1 MIRGGVSNVLGKSRK
16 GNLSEK
22 FFMPP
27 FTALLARDGAWQQR
41 KNLWLALGMKSE
53 AGRMEAKKTCLPSGI
68 IGGNVGDIEISIF
81 DPVLAEIA
89 YRWFCPAGGQVVDPF
104 SGGSVRGIV
113 ASVLGYKYWGC
124 DLSAEQVEANKR
136 QGEALCDPPMPEWVR
151 GDSRE
156 MLAGAPEADF
166 IFSCPPYGDLE
177 VYSHDP
183 ADLSNMSHSDF
194 LRAYAD
200 VAEAAAAKLKNNRFA
215 CFVVGDYRDDDGFY
229 RSLPAKT
236 VKVFEMAGLRYYN
249 EAILITVVGSAFLRT
264 HRPFVASRKLAKM
277 HQNVLVFVKGDP
289 KVAAAEIEEA
299 GTVAR
304 SVSGLGVM
312 RFLKAGEQ

>member
-1 MIRGGVSNVLGKSRK
+1 MIRGGVSAVLGKSRK

-41 KNLWLALGMKSE
+41 KNLWLALGIKSE
-53 AGRMEAKKTCLPSGI
+53 AGRMEAKTTCLPVGI
-68 IGGNVGDIEISIF
+68 IGGNVGDTAISIF
-81 DPVLAEIA
+81 DPVLAELA
-89 YRWFCPAGGQVVDPF
+89 YRWFCPVGGQVVDPF

-124 DLSAEQVEANKR
+124 DLSAEQIDANIL
-136 QGEALCDPPMPEWVR
+136 QGSKLCDDPTPVWVK
-151 GDSRE
+151 GDARDA
-156 MLAGAPEADF
+156 LALAPESDF
-166 IFSCPPYGDLE
+166 VFSCPPYGSLE
-177 VYSHDP
+177 VYSDDP
-183 ADLSNMSHSDF
+183 KDLSNMDHAAF
-194 LRAYAD
+194 LDAYAEIIEKSC
-200 VAEAAAAKLKNNRFA
+200 ARLKDNRFA
-215 CFVVGDYRDDDGFY
+215 CFVVGDFRDKNGWYRNFPG
-229 RSLPAKT
+229 KT
-236 VKVFEMAGLRYYN
+236 IKAFEMAGLHYYN

-264 HRPFVASRKLAKM
+264 HKPFMASRKLAKM

-289 KVAAAEIEEA
+289 WIAADVIEES

-312 RFLKAGEQ
+312 RFLK